1 MTTVAPHTHD
11 SSESVRASLP
21 LAVLSL
27 GTRELIRFFRQ
38 PTRVV
43 GAIGQPLIFWI
54 LFGTGLRASFQA
66 PEWAPTGMSYQEFFL
81 PGIAV
86 LIVLFTAIFSTISVI
101 EDRREGFLQSVLV
114 APVPRLAIVLGKLT
128 GGVVLSVV
136 QAGVFLTLGP
146 LLIWLGL
153 APPMELALT
162 PGVVL
167 ASMGFLVL
175 LSLALTAL
183 GYCIAWPMES
193 TQGFHA
199 IMSIF
204 LMPMWLLSGA
214 FFPPGDD
221 WLGWV
226 IRLNPLTYGVAGL
239 RRSLYP
245 TGTFGSGLPAME
257 ICLVVSFAFVVVTL
271 AVAVWMTRQRRI
283 TTS

>member
-1 MTTVAPHTHD
+1 MTTVAPPIQNSASTAN
-11 SSESVRASLP
+11 ASLP

-27 GTRELIRFFRQ
+27 GMRELIRFFRQ

-54 LFGTGLRASFQA
+54 LFGTGLRGSFQP
-66 PEWAPTGMSYQEFFL
+66 PEWAPAAMSYQEFFL

-114 APVPRLAIVLGKLT
+114 APVPRLAIVLGKLS
-128 GGVVLSVV
+128 GGVVLSVA

-146 LLIWLGL
+146 LLTWLGL
-153 APPMELALT
+153 APPMELALS

-167 ASMGFLVL
+167 ATIGFLVL

-239 RRSLYP
+239 RRGLYP
-245 TGTFGSGLPAME
+245 ADTFGAGLPAME
-257 ICLVVSFAFVVVTL
+257 TCLAVSAGFMVVTL
-271 AVAVWMTRQRRI
+271 AVAVWMTRRRRI
-283 TTS
+283 TAS